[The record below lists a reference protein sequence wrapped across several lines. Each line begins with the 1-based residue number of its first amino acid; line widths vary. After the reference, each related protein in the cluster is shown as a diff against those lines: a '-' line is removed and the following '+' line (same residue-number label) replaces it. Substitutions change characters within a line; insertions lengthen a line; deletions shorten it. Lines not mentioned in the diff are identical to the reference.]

1 MKGCFRIIYKFMK
14 TIFHNPCAEYFR
26 IAQKPKDFTF
36 DVGEVKTTR
45 PRIFSRDVNILE
57 F

>member
-1 MKGCFRIIYKFMK
+1 MKGCFRIVYKFMS
-14 TIFHNPCAEYFR
+14 TIFRNPCFENLR
-26 IAQKPKDFTF
+26 ITRKPKDFMF
-36 DVGEVKTTR
+36 ENEEAKTR